1 MLLYKITVYSMKHTI
16 VLFDNKHDLTYI
28 QEVYKSITFPTKRG
42 VIMDT
47 KQKQFR
53 FLNWVERAGNRLPD
67 PSFLFISLTFLTI
80 LASAIA
86 AYFNLTVTYEG
97 FNEETETIET
107 ITTSVNNLLS
117 LDGFHYMVTHI
128 IDNFTGFF
136 PLGTVFTVIIGVSIT
151 EGTGMLSVLLRQIVS
166 KTPKALI
173 SGMVVF
179 LGILSNVASSTGY
192 IVLLPLGAIIF
203 LVSKRHPVA
212 GLAAAYAGV
221 SGGWTANLLIGSN
234 DPLYAGIST
243 QAANILDP
251 NYIVQP
257 TGNWFFMIVS
267 TVMVTLI
274 GTYITDN
281 IVEPKLTTYSFSSTD
296 TIETITDNEKKG
308 LRWAG
313 FTFFIYILL
322 IGIMTVPEN
331 GILRDPETGSLI
343 ESPFMTGI
351 IVFIMLM
358 FLLPGIA
365 YGVGEGSITNTHD
378 ITKLMSDGISGISN
392 FLVLIFWAAQFTAF
406 FEYSNL
412 GTIISV
418 NGAQL
423 LTNIGFTGLPL
434 LLLFII
440 VAALTNI
447 IMPVD
452 TAKWAM
458 MAPIFIPMFLQVGL
472 SPESTQIA
480 YRVGDSVTNVI
491 TPLMPFFPMIIAYF
505 QKYDKKAGIG
515 SVISTMLPYS
525 VAFLIGWIIL
535 LSAWY
540 LLGLPLGPGAPV
552 TT

>member
-1 MLLYKITVYSMKHTI
+1 MKT
-16 VLFDNKHDLTYI
+16 
-28 QEVYKSITFPTKRG
+28 E
-42 VIMDT
+42 
-47 KQKQFR
+47 QKQFR
-53 FLNWVERAGNRLPD
+53 FLNWIERAGNRLPD
-67 PSFLFISLTFLTI
+67 PSFLFISLTILTI

-97 FNEETETIET
+97 FNEETGTIET
-107 ITTSVNNLLS
+107 ISTSVNNLLS
-117 LDGFHYMVTHI
+117 LDGFHYMVTNI

-136 PLGTVFTVIIGVSIT
+136 PLGTVFTVIIGVSVT
-151 EGTGMLSVLLRQIVS
+151 EGTGMLSVLLKQIVS

-203 LVSKRHPVA
+203 LASKRHPVA

-257 TGNWFFMIVS
+257 TGNWFFMMAS
-267 TVMVTLI
+267 TVMITLI

-281 IVEPKLTTYSFSSTD
+281 IVEPKLPTYSFSSTD
-296 TIETITDNEKKG
+296 TIETITDNERKG

-313 FTFFIYILL
+313 ITFLIYILL
-322 IGIMTVPEN
+322 IGAMIVPES
-331 GILRDPETGSLI
+331 GILRDPETGSLL
-343 ESPFMTGI
+343 ESPFMSGI

-358 FLLPGIA
+358 FLLPGVA
-365 YGVGEGSITNTHD
+365 YGIGEGSIKNTHD

-434 LLLFII
+434 LLLFVI
-440 VAALTNI
+440 VAALINI

-472 SPESTQIA
+472 SPEVTQVA

-525 VAFLIGWIIL
+525 IAFLIGWIIL
-535 LSAWY
+535 LSGWY

>member
-1 MLLYKITVYSMKHTI
+1 MA
-16 VLFDNKHDLTYI
+16 N
-28 QEVYKSITFPTKRG
+28 Q
-42 VIMDT
+42 
-47 KQKQFR
+47 QKNFR
-53 FLNWVERAGNRLPD
+53 FLNFIERAGNRLPD
-67 PSFLFISLTFLTI
+67 PSFLFIFLTLLTI
-80 LASAIA
+80 IASAIA
-86 AYFNLTVTYEG
+86 AYFNLSVTYEG
-97 FNEETETIET
+97 FNEETGTIET
-107 ITTSVNNLLS
+107 ITASINNLLS
-117 LDGFHYMVTHI
+117 VDGFQYMVTNI

-136 PLGTVFTVIIGVSIT
+136 PLGTVFTVIIGVSVT
-151 EGTGMLSVLLRQIVS
+151 EGTGMLSVLLKRIVS

-179 LGILSNVASSTGY
+179 LGILSNIASSTGY

-203 LVSKRHPVA
+203 LASKRHPVA

-251 NYIVQP
+251 NYTVQP
-257 TGNWFFMIVS
+257 TGNWFFMIIS
-267 TVMVTLI
+267 TIMITLI
-274 GTYITDN
+274 GTYITDK
-281 IVEPKLTTYSFSSTD
+281 IVEPKLSSYSFTSSETVKTVTD
-296 TIETITDNEKKG
+296 DERRG
-308 LRWAG
+308 LRFAG
-313 FTFFIYILL
+313 ITFLIYIIL
-322 IGIMTVPEN
+322 IAITIVPEN
-331 GILRDPETGSLI
+331 GILRDPETGSLL
-343 ESPFMTGI
+343 ESPFMEGI

-365 YGVGEGSITNTHD
+365 YGIGQGSIKSTHD
-378 ITKLMSDGISGISN
+378 VAKLMSDGISGIAN

-412 GTIISV
+412 GTILSV
-418 NGAQL
+418 DGAQL
-423 LTNIGFTGLPL
+423 LTNIGLTGLPL
-434 LLLFII
+434 LLLFVI
-440 VAALTNI
+440 VAALINI

-472 SPESTQIA
+472 SPEVTQIA
-480 YRVGDSVTNVI
+480 YRIGDSTTNVI

-525 VAFLIGWIIL
+525 IAFLIGWLLL

-540 LLGLPLGPGAPV
+540 LFDFPLGPGAPIIL
-552 TT
+552 

>member
-1 MLLYKITVYSMKHTI
+1 MA
-16 VLFDNKHDLTYI
+16 N
-28 QEVYKSITFPTKRG
+28 
-42 VIMDT
+42 
-47 KQKQFR
+47 KQKNFR
-53 FLNWVERAGNRLPD
+53 FLNMIERAGNRLPD
-67 PSFLFISLTFLTI
+67 PSFLFISLAFITMI
-80 LASAIA
+80 ASAIA
-86 AYFNLTVTYEG
+86 AYFNLAVTYEG
-97 FNEETETIET
+97 FNEDTGAIET

-117 LDGFHYMVTHI
+117 LDGFHFMVTSL

-136 PLGTVFTVIIGVSIT
+136 PLGTVFTVIIGVSVT
-151 EGTGMLSVLLRQIVS
+151 EGTGLLSVLLKQIVS

-192 IVLLPLGAIIF
+192 VVLLPLGAIIF
-203 LVSKRHPVA
+203 LASKRHPIA

-251 NYIVQP
+251 NYVVQP
-257 TGNWFFMIVS
+257 TGNWFFMMIS
-267 TVMVTLI
+267 TVMITLI
-274 GTYITDN
+274 GTYITDH
-281 IVEPKLTTYSFSSTD
+281 IVEPKLTTYSFSSED
-296 TIETITDNEKKG
+296 TVDTVTTEEKRG
-308 LRWAG
+308 LRFAG
-313 FTFFIYILL
+313 MTSLIYIIL
-322 IGIMTVPEN
+322 IGLMIIPEN
-331 GILRDPETGSLI
+331 GILRDPETASLL
-343 ESPFMTGI
+343 ESPFMDGI
-351 IVFIMLM
+351 IVFIMLL
-358 FLLPGIA
+358 FLLPGVA
-365 YGVGEGSITNTHD
+365 YGIGEGSIKNTHD
-378 ITKLMSDGISGISN
+378 IAKLMSDGISGISN

-423 LTNIGFTGLPL
+423 LTNIGLTGLPL
-434 LLLFII
+434 LLLFIL
-440 VAALTNI
+440 VAALINI

-472 SPESTQIA
+472 SPEVTQAA
-480 YRVGDSVTNVI
+480 YRIGDSVTNVV

-515 SVISTMLPYS
+515 SVVSTMLPCS
-525 VAFLIGWIIL
+525 IAFLIGWIL
-535 LSAWY
+535 LISAWY
-540 LLGLPLGPGAPV
+540 FLDLPLGPGASMLMK
-552 TT
+552 

>member
-1 MLLYKITVYSMKHTI
+1 MA
-16 VLFDNKHDLTYI
+16 N
-28 QEVYKSITFPTKRG
+28 
-42 VIMDT
+42 
-47 KQKQFR
+47 KQKNFR
-53 FLNWVERAGNRLPD
+53 FLNLIERAGNRLPD
-67 PSFLFISLTFLTI
+67 PSFLFIFLTLLTI
-80 LASAIA
+80 IASGVA
-86 AYFNLTVTYEG
+86 AYFNLSVTYEG
-97 FNEETETIET
+97 FNEETGTIET
-107 ITTSVNNLLS
+107 ITASVNNLLS
-117 LDGFHYMVTHI
+117 VEGFQYMVTNV

-136 PLGTVFTVIIGVSIT
+136 PLGTVFTVIIGVSVT
-151 EGTGMLSVLLRQIVS
+151 EGTGMLSVLLKRIVS

-173 SGMVVF
+173 SAMVVF

-203 LVSKRHPVA
+203 LASKRHPVA
-212 GLAAAYAGV
+212 GIAAAYAGV

-251 NYIVQP
+251 NYTVQP
-257 TGNWFFMIVS
+257 TGNWFFMIIS
-267 TVMVTLI
+267 TIMVTLI
-274 GTYITDN
+274 GTYITDK
-281 IVEPKLTTYSFSSTD
+281 IVEPKLSTYSFTSSETV
-296 TIETITDNEKKG
+296 ETITDDERRG
-308 LRWAG
+308 LRFAG
-313 FTFFIYILL
+313 ITFLIYVSL
-322 IGIMTVPEN
+322 IAITIIPES
-331 GILRDPETGSLI
+331 GILRDPETGSLL
-343 ESPFMTGI
+343 ESPFMEGI
-351 IVFIMLM
+351 ILFIMLM

-365 YGVGEGSITNTHD
+365 YGVGQGAIKSTHD
-378 ITKLMSDGISGISN
+378 VAKLMSDGISGIAN

-412 GTIISV
+412 GTILSV

-423 LTNIGFTGLPL
+423 LTNIGLTGLPL
-434 LLLFII
+434 LLLFVI
-440 VAALTNI
+440 VAALINI

-472 SPESTQIA
+472 SPEVTQIA
-480 YRVGDSVTNVI
+480 YRIGDSTTNVI

-525 VAFLIGWIIL
+525 IAFLIGWIIL
-535 LSAWY
+535 LSGWY
-540 LLGLPLGPGAPV
+540 LFELPLGPGAPV

>member
-1 MLLYKITVYSMKHTI
+1 K
-16 VLFDNKHDLTYI
+16 N
-28 QEVYKSITFPTKRG
+28 
-42 VIMDT
+42 
-47 KQKQFR
+47 FR
-53 FLNWVERAGNRLPD
+53 FLNLIERAGNRLPD
-67 PSFLFISLTFLTI
+67 PSFLFIFLTLLTI
-80 LASAIA
+80 IASAVA
-86 AYFNLTVTYEG
+86 AYFNLSVTYEG
-97 FNEETETIET
+97 FNEETGTIET
-107 ITTSVNNLLS
+107 ITASVNNLLS
-117 LDGFHYMVTHI
+117 VEGFQYMVTNV

-136 PLGTVFTVIIGVSIT
+136 PLGTVFTVIIGVSVT
-151 EGTGMLSVLLRQIVS
+151 EGTGMLSVLLKRIVS

-173 SGMVVF
+173 SAMVVF

-203 LVSKRHPVA
+203 LASKRHPVA
-212 GLAAAYAGV
+212 GIAAAYAGV

-251 NYIVQP
+251 NYTVQP
-257 TGNWFFMIVS
+257 TGNWFFMIIS
-267 TVMVTLI
+267 TIMVTLI
-274 GTYITDN
+274 GTYITDK
-281 IVEPKLTTYSFSSTD
+281 IVEPKLSTYSFTSSETV
-296 TIETITDNEKKG
+296 ETITDDERRG
-308 LRWAG
+308 LRFAG
-313 FTFFIYILL
+313 ITFLIYVSL
-322 IGIMTVPEN
+322 IAITIIPES
-331 GILRDPETGSLI
+331 GILRDPETGSLL
-343 ESPFMTGI
+343 ESPFMEGI
-351 IVFIMLM
+351 ILFIMLM

-365 YGVGEGSITNTHD
+365 YGVGQGAIKSTHD
-378 ITKLMSDGISGISN
+378 VAKLMSDGISGIAN

-412 GTIISV
+412 GTILSV

-423 LTNIGFTGLPL
+423 LTNIGLTGLPL
-434 LLLFII
+434 LLLFVI
-440 VAALTNI
+440 VAALINI

-472 SPESTQIA
+472 SPEVTQIA
-480 YRVGDSVTNVI
+480 YRIGDSTTNVI

-525 VAFLIGWIIL
+525 IAFLIGWIIL
-535 LSAWY
+535 LSGWY
-540 LLGLPLGPGAPV
+540 LFELPLGPGAPV

>member
-1 MLLYKITVYSMKHTI
+1 MK
-16 VLFDNKHDLTYI
+16 
-28 QEVYKSITFPTKRG
+28 
-42 VIMDT
+42 
-47 KQKQFR
+47 
-53 FLNWVERAGNRLPD
+53 
-67 PSFLFISLTFLTI
+67 
-80 LASAIA
+80 
-86 AYFNLTVTYEG
+86 
-97 FNEETETIET
+97 
-107 ITTSVNNLLS
+107 LLS
-117 LDGFHYMVTHI
+117 F
-128 IDNFTGFF
+128 N
-136 PLGTVFTVIIGVSIT
+136 
-151 EGTGMLSVLLRQIVS
+151 
-166 KTPKALI
+166 
-173 SGMVVF
+173 
-179 LGILSNVASSTGY
+179 
-192 IVLLPLGAIIF
+192 
-203 LVSKRHPVA
+203 
-212 GLAAAYAGV
+212 
-221 SGGWTANLLIGSN
+221 
-234 DPLYAGIST
+234 
-243 QAANILDP
+243 
-251 NYIVQP
+251 
-257 TGNWFFMIVS
+257 
-267 TVMVTLI
+267 
-274 GTYITDN
+274 
-281 IVEPKLTTYSFSSTD
+281 
-296 TIETITDNEKKG
+296 
-308 LRWAG
+308 
-313 FTFFIYILL
+313 
-322 IGIMTVPEN
+322 
-331 GILRDPETGSLI
+331 
-343 ESPFMTGI
+343 
-351 IVFIMLM
+351 
-358 FLLPGIA
+358 
-365 YGVGEGSITNTHD
+365 
-378 ITKLMSDGISGISN
+378 
-392 FLVLIFWAAQFTAF
+392 FWAAQFTAF

>member
-1 MLLYKITVYSMKHTI
+1 MA
-16 VLFDNKHDLTYI
+16 N
-28 QEVYKSITFPTKRG
+28 
-42 VIMDT
+42 
-47 KQKQFR
+47 KQKNFR
-53 FLNWVERAGNRLPD
+53 FLNLIERAGNRLPD
-67 PSFLFISLTFLTI
+67 PSFLFIFLTLLTI
-80 LASAIA
+80 IASAVA
-86 AYFNLTVTYEG
+86 AYFNLSVTYEG
-97 FNEETETIET
+97 FNEETGTIET
-107 ITTSVNNLLS
+107 ITASVNNLLS
-117 LDGFHYMVTHI
+117 VEGFQYMVTNV

-136 PLGTVFTVIIGVSIT
+136 PLGTVFTVIIGVSVT
-151 EGTGMLSVLLRQIVS
+151 EGTGMLSVLLKRIVS

-173 SGMVVF
+173 SAMVVF

-203 LVSKRHPVA
+203 LASKRHPVA
-212 GLAAAYAGV
+212 GIAAAYAGV

-251 NYIVQP
+251 NYTVQP
-257 TGNWFFMIVS
+257 TGNWFFMIIS
-267 TVMVTLI
+267 TIMVTLI
-274 GTYITDN
+274 GTYITDK
-281 IVEPKLTTYSFSSTD
+281 IVEPKLSTYSFTSSETV
-296 TIETITDNEKKG
+296 ETITDDERRG
-308 LRWAG
+308 LRFAG
-313 FTFFIYILL
+313 ITFLIYVSL
-322 IGIMTVPEN
+322 IAITIIPES
-331 GILRDPETGSLI
+331 GILRDPETGSLL
-343 ESPFMTGI
+343 ESPFMEGI
-351 IVFIMLM
+351 ILFIMLM

-365 YGVGEGSITNTHD
+365 YGVGQGAIKSTHD
-378 ITKLMSDGISGISN
+378 VAKLMSDGISGIAN

-412 GTIISV
+412 GTILSV

-423 LTNIGFTGLPL
+423 LTNIGLTGIPL
-434 LLLFII
+434 LLLFVI
-440 VAALTNI
+440 VAALINI

-472 SPESTQIA
+472 SPEVTQIA
-480 YRVGDSVTNVI
+480 YRIGDSTTNVI

-525 VAFLIGWIIL
+525 IAFLIGWIIL
-535 LSAWY
+535 LSGWY
-540 LLGLPLGPGAPV
+540 LFELPLGPGAPV

>member
-1 MLLYKITVYSMKHTI
+1 MA
-16 VLFDNKHDLTYI
+16 N
-28 QEVYKSITFPTKRG
+28 
-42 VIMDT
+42 
-47 KQKQFR
+47 KQKNFR
-53 FLNWVERAGNRLPD
+53 FLNLIERAGNRLPD
-67 PSFLFISLTFLTI
+67 PSFLFIFLTLLTI
-80 LASAIA
+80 IASAVA
-86 AYFNLTVTYEG
+86 AYFNLSVTYEG
-97 FNEETETIET
+97 FNEETGTIET
-107 ITTSVNNLLS
+107 ITASVNNLLS
-117 LDGFHYMVTHI
+117 VEGFQYMVTNV

-136 PLGTVFTVIIGVSIT
+136 PLGTVFTVIIGVSVT
-151 EGTGMLSVLLRQIVS
+151 EGTGMLSVLLKRIVS

-173 SGMVVF
+173 SAMVVF

-203 LVSKRHPVA
+203 LASKRHPVA
-212 GLAAAYAGV
+212 GIAAAYAGV

-251 NYIVQP
+251 NYTVQP
-257 TGNWFFMIVS
+257 TGNWFFMIIS
-267 TVMVTLI
+267 TIMVTLI
-274 GTYITDN
+274 GTYITDK
-281 IVEPKLTTYSFSSTD
+281 IVEPKLSTYSFTSSETV
-296 TIETITDNEKKG
+296 ETITDDERRG
-308 LRWAG
+308 LRFAG
-313 FTFFIYILL
+313 ITFLIYVSL
-322 IGIMTVPEN
+322 IAITIIPES
-331 GILRDPETGSLI
+331 GILRDPETGSLL
-343 ESPFMTGI
+343 ESPFMEGI
-351 IVFIMLM
+351 ILFIMLM

-365 YGVGEGSITNTHD
+365 YGVGQGAIKSTHD
-378 ITKLMSDGISGISN
+378 VAKLMSDGISGIAN

-412 GTIISV
+412 GTILSV

-423 LTNIGFTGLPL
+423 LTNIGLTGLPL
-434 LLLFII
+434 LLLFVI
-440 VAALTNI
+440 VAALINI

-472 SPESTQIA
+472 SPEVTQIA
-480 YRVGDSVTNVI
+480 YRIGDSTTNVI

-525 VAFLIGWIIL
+525 IAFLIGWIIL
-535 LSAWY
+535 LSGWY
-540 LLGLPLGPGAPV
+540 LFELPLGPGAPV

>member
-1 MLLYKITVYSMKHTI
+1 MA
-16 VLFDNKHDLTYI
+16 N
-28 QEVYKSITFPTKRG
+28 
-42 VIMDT
+42 
-47 KQKQFR
+47 KQKNFR
-53 FLNWVERAGNRLPD
+53 FLNLIERADNRLPD
-67 PSFLFISLTFLTI
+67 PSFLFIFLTLLTI
-80 LASAIA
+80 IASAVA
-86 AYFNLTVTYEG
+86 AYFNLSVTYEG
-97 FNEETETIET
+97 FNEETGTIET
-107 ITTSVNNLLS
+107 ITASVNNLLS
-117 LDGFHYMVTHI
+117 VEGFQYMVTNV

-136 PLGTVFTVIIGVSIT
+136 PLGTVFTVIIGVSVT
-151 EGTGMLSVLLRQIVS
+151 EGTGMLSVLLKRIVS

-173 SGMVVF
+173 SAMVVF

-203 LVSKRHPVA
+203 LASKRHPVA
-212 GLAAAYAGV
+212 GIAAAYAGV

-251 NYIVQP
+251 NYTVQP
-257 TGNWFFMIVS
+257 TGNWFFMIIS
-267 TVMVTLI
+267 TIMVTLI
-274 GTYITDN
+274 GTYITDK
-281 IVEPKLTTYSFSSTD
+281 IVEPKLSTYSFTSSETV
-296 TIETITDNEKKG
+296 ETITDDERRG
-308 LRWAG
+308 LRFAG
-313 FTFFIYILL
+313 ITFLIYVSL
-322 IGIMTVPEN
+322 IAITIIPES
-331 GILRDPETGSLI
+331 GILRDPETGSLL
-343 ESPFMTGI
+343 ESPFMEGI
-351 IVFIMLM
+351 ILFIMLM

-365 YGVGEGSITNTHD
+365 YGVGQGAIKSTHD
-378 ITKLMSDGISGISN
+378 VAKLMSDGISGIAN

-412 GTIISV
+412 GTILSV

-423 LTNIGFTGLPL
+423 LTNIGLTGLPL
-434 LLLFII
+434 LLLFVI
-440 VAALTNI
+440 VAALINI

-472 SPESTQIA
+472 SPEVTQIA
-480 YRVGDSVTNVI
+480 YRIGDSTTNVI

-525 VAFLIGWIIL
+525 IAFLIGWIIL
-535 LSAWY
+535 LSGWY
-540 LLGLPLGPGAPV
+540 LFELPLGPGAPV